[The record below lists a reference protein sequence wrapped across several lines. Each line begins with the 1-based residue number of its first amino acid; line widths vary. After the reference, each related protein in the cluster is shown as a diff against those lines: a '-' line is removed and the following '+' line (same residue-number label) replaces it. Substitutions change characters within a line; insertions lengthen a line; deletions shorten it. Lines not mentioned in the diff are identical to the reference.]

1 MWAGSHHRVNGL
13 LRTAEAAAAYP
24 ARDDTR
30 GVGPPSYTSRMVP
43 ELERILA
50 DTPLTDCWGRAGG
63 IVLFHSRVRIYI
75 LRLRLR
81 PCPSPAM
88 GHAAAWW
95 VCCMPP

>member
-30 GVGPPSYTSRMVP
+30 GVGPGSYTSRMVP

-50 DTPLTDCWGRAGG
+50 DTPLTDCWGRAGD
-63 IVLFHSRVRIYI
+63 IVLFHSRV
-75 LRLRLR
+75 
-81 PCPSPAM
+81 SATAPAPLPLACD
-88 GHAAAWW
+88 GSCCWW